1 MSTPE
6 HDPSPTLLSGR
17 YADII
22 RESIDGAAADVPAER
37 AEGRQSR

>member
-1 MSTPE
+1 MSTHE

-22 RESIDGAAADVPAER
+22 RESIDGAADVPAER